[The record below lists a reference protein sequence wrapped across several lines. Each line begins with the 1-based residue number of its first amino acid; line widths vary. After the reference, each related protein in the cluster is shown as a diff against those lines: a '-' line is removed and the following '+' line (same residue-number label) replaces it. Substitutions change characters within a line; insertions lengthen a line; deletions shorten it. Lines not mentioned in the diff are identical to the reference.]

1 MLEKERSMTRR
12 TLAAVALLAIG
23 GTMVVT
29 ESPVFAEQKTTTV
42 HAGRGGSPHVRSEW
56 TIDGANISIEYGRPA
71 LKGREIGKDV
81 APFGQVWRTGADEA
95 TTLKTDKMLM
105 LGSVHL
111 APGTYTLYTLPT
123 ANGWQLIVNKQT
135 GQWGTEY
142 DAKQDA
148 GRVPLTIGK
157 APAPVEQLTF
167 SIDDTAAGATL
178 RIEWG
183 TIRLTTAMN
192 TM

>member
-1 MLEKERSMTRR
+1 MTRR
-12 TLAAVALLAIG
+12 MFATVAGLAVSAMLMAS
-23 GTMVVT
+23 
-29 ESPVFAEQKTTTV
+29 ESLVFAEQKTTAV

-56 TIDGANISIEYGRPA
+56 AIDGANVSIEYGRPA

-135 GQWGTEY
+135 GQWGTDY

-157 APAPVEQLTF
+157 TQAPVEQLTF

-183 TIRLTTAMN
+183 TIRLTTPMT